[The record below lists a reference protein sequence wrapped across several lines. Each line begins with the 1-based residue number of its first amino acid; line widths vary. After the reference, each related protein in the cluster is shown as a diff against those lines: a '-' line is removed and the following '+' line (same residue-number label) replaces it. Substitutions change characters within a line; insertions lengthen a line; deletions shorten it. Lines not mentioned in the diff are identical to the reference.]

1 MTFRSR
7 RAAACAALGALAWT
21 ALSLGGFPAQAQ
33 NGAVSQGLSKSTLG
47 SSSQPIHIE
56 AESGIEW
63 QQSNRLYIARG
74 HAFASRGQA
83 SVHADTLYAYYR
95 QAAPKAPTVAA
106 AAPAG
111 DKPPAGAEMLMNGG
125 ATEIYRFE
133 AVGNVRFA
141 NADQTAY
148 GDRAVYDVDQA
159 VMVLT
164 GKNLRIETKNETVT
178 ARDSFEWYD
187 KKQIAVARG
196 DAIATRAGKSIRGD
210 TLVAEVEKPDNQPSR
225 IHRIDAYGDVI
236 VAAADQVAHG
246 DQGVY
251 NLDTGI
257 ATLTGS
263 VDVTKGNDVVRG
275 RYAVVDTNAN
285 VSRILAADPGMTVA
299 AAGNGAVSGG
309 GRVEGLLIPDQK
321 PAPVPAQVLDS
332 QPPPAPTE
340 P

>member
-1 MTFRSR
+1 MTCRSR
-7 RAAACAALGALAWT
+7 REAACATLGAFALT

-33 NGAVSQGLSKSTLG
+33 NAAGNMGLNTSTLG
-47 SSSQPIHIE
+47 SSNQPIHIE

-63 QQSNRLYIARG
+63 QQSNHLYIARG

-83 SVHADTLYAYYR
+83 SVHADTLYAFYR
-95 QAAPKAPTVAA
+95 QAAAKPQAA
-106 AAPAG
+106 TADGAALAG
-111 DKPPAGAEMLMNGG
+111 GKPPAGAENLMNGG
-125 ATEIYRFE
+125 ASEIYRFE

-148 GDRAVYDVDQA
+148 GDHAVYDVDQA
-159 VMVLT
+159 VLVLT
-164 GKNLRIETKNETVT
+164 GKNLRIETKDEVVT
-178 ARDSFEWYD
+178 ARDSLEWYD

-210 TLVAEVEKPDNQPSR
+210 MLVAEIERPANQPAR

-251 NLDTGI
+251 NVDTGI

-285 VSRILAADPGMTVA
+285 VSRILATDPGMTVA
-299 AAGNGAVSGG
+299 AASNGAVTGG

-321 PAPVPAQVLDS
+321 PGPAPAQ
-332 QPPPAPTE
+332 PASAE
-340 P
+340 Q